1 MLFLTTC
8 FDTKDNFFF
17 SWHSLV
23 WATTECEYIFFN
35 LVLWILLLPRGKWRC
50 KTNAKYTNNTTTQ
63 SNWTK
68 IDLPS
73 AKHRGELCPHQNLPS
88 GTTEEG
94 KQTFFPHPSKT
105 ITWGF
110 GRKWVNSQW
119 NLQILLLNP
128 LGVLKRSL
136 LCLILSLSL
145 AHLACKSKNNE
156 ELSWKVTGKQSFPQN
171 YEGNKPCQVLNK
183 VLL

>member
-1 MLFLTTC
+1 MF
-8 FDTKDNFFF
+8 
-17 SWHSLV
+17 
-23 WATTECEYIFFN
+23 
-35 LVLWILLLPRGKWRC
+35 WILVSSRGKFKVQFKR
-50 KTNAKYTNNTTTQ
+50 KVNKQHHYTIKVSHKRPPICQTQRTTV
-63 SNWTK
+63 SS
-68 IDLPS
+68 P
-73 AKHRGELCPHQNLPS
+73 NLPS

-128 LGVLKRSL
+128 LGVLQCTL

-156 ELSWKVTGKQSFPQN
+156 ELSWKVTGKQRFPQN
-171 YEGNKPCQVLNK
+171 YEGNKTMPGFKQSPSLRTLDGKKRLCGI
-183 VLL
+183 